1 MARWFAKKRYLWT
14 QECEA
19 ATADLHAGLSL
30 KLAAEKRAEIAQ
42 LNKEADD
49 IETNIKAVDEKL
61 AQGYWE
67 CENGHER
74 SVTCRCASPSGLG
87 TAIVHTHGCPLSEDV
102 TVDGKPVGAPASPIR
117 CDCGKPMRFISAS
130 TMTGQEKYE
139 SDKERKEAEAM
150 AENKR
155 AQAKAEEEN
164 VKGSEQTAKY
174 FRDQAKNNRSISQ
187 KVRTL

>member
-1 MARWFAKKRYLWT
+1 MLRIMARWFAKKRYLWT

-30 KLAAEKRAEIAQ
+30 KLAAEKRAKIVQ

-49 IETNIKAVDEKL
+49 IDVNIKAVDDKLEK
-61 AQGYWE
+61 GYWE
-67 CENGHER
+67 CENGHEFT
-74 SVTCRCASPSGLG
+74 SEHSSGC
-87 TAIVHTHGCPLSEDV
+87 TICVAPER
-102 TVDGKPVGAPASPIR
+102 GKRVST
-117 CDCGKPMRFISAS
+117 KFVSLS

-139 SDKERKEAEAM
+139 SDKERKDAETM
-150 AENKR
+150 EENKR
-155 AQAKAEEEN
+155 AQGKAEEEI

-174 FRDQAKNNRSISQ
+174 FQDQAKNNRSISQ

>member
-30 KLAAEKRAEIAQ
+30 KLAAEKRVRILQ

-49 IETNIKAVDEKL
+49 IDANIKAVDEKL
-61 AQGYWE
+61 AKGYWE
-67 CENGHER
+67 CVKGHEIQSTR
-74 SVTCRCASPSGLG
+74 FVPGEDN
-87 TAIVHTHGCPLSEDV
+87 ICP
-102 TVDGKPVGAPASPIR
+102 
-117 CDCGKPMRFISAS
+117 DCNTRARYISSS

-139 SDKERKEAEAM
+139 SDKERTEAQTM
-150 AENKR
+150 GENKR

-174 FRDQAKNNRSISQ
+174 FQDQAKNSRSISQ
-187 KVRTL
+187 KIRTL